1 MTTLSP
7 ALEPSFLAIQ
17 RTRLVAL
24 QKDLSQTMRREA
36 EEALQVVSAGQGQ
49 ANEAE
54 DRAQDLTLSDNE
66 RMLSSRL
73 GRQRI
78 AIDRALAK
86 LDEGTYGYSDT
97 SGLPIPFARL
107 QAYPQATQ
115 TTAEE
120 SGATHKRVNE

>member
-1 MTTLSP
+1 MTTP
-7 ALEPSFLAIQ
+7 PPILEPSFLAIQ

-24 QKDLSQTMRREA
+24 RTDLSRTITRVT
-36 EEALQVVSAGQGQ
+36 EEAMQVLSAGQGQ

-54 DRAQDLTLSDNE
+54 DAAQDLAISEIDRN
-66 RMLSSRL
+66 LSSRL

-86 LDEGTYGYSDT
+86 LDEGTYGYSDV

-107 QAYPQATQ
+107 QAYPQAIR

-120 SGATHKRVNE
+120 SDAT